1 MKDQMGLQP
10 DYWRLAC
17 RVLLESGRARVHNL
31 RNSLNAVALGVEL
44 LGDGAGRDGGDPTR
58 VDSIRQQ
65 LHEAT
70 TEIEA
75 LQALLLEAAAPNIQ
89 TLPDAAAWAVRMAEP
104 VARRRSV
111 GLSIPMPLDTL
122 PALPVTEGFS
132 ATLGELL
139 IAACQA
145 SERGA
150 KCTVSG
156 RSADEEVELTVEWND
171 GAPPHRAEYDQIQE
185 VLDRALEPRGH
196 CHLAADGPRHR
207 LTIVFASKD

>member
-1 MKDQMGLQP
+1 MMNQMAVQP
-10 DYWRLAC
+10 DYWKLAC

-44 LGDGAGRDGGDPTR
+44 LGDGPGREGGR

-65 LHEAT
+65 LREAT

-75 LQALLLEAAAPNIQ
+75 LQALLLEAADPNIQ

-104 VARRRSV
+104 VARRRAV
-111 GLSIPMPLDTL
+111 GLSIPLPLDTL
-122 PALPVTEGFS
+122 PAVPVTEGFS

-139 IAACQA
+139 ITACQA

-150 KCTVSG
+150 ECIVVG
-156 RSADEEVELTVEWND
+156 RSDDDVALAVEWVD
-171 GAPPHRAEYDQIQE
+171 GAPPHRAEYDRIRE
-185 VLDRALEPRGH
+185 MLARVLEPRGH
-196 CHLAADGPRHR
+196 CHLDADGPRQR
-207 LTIVFASKD
+207 MTIVFDSKD

>member
-1 MKDQMGLQP
+1 MKDQMAVQP
-10 DYWRLAC
+10 DYWQLAC

-44 LGDGAGRDGGDPTR
+44 LGDGRGREGGEATR
-58 VDSIRQQ
+58 LDNIRQQ
-65 LHEAT
+65 LREAT

-111 GLSIPMPLDTL
+111 GLAVPMPLDTL

-132 ATLGELL
+132 VTLGELL
-139 IAACQA
+139 ITACQT
-145 SERGA
+145 SNRGA
-150 KCTVSG
+150 KCTVVG
-156 RSADEEVELTVEWND
+156 RLDEDVELAVEWID
-171 GAPPHRAEYDQIQE
+171 GAPSHRAEYDRIQKLLAR
-185 VLDRALEPRGH
+185 VLEPRGH
-196 CHLAADGPRHR
+196 CHLDADGPRQR
-207 LTIVFASKD
+207 VTIVFDSKD